1 MLDPITIGIAF
12 TAAQQSV
19 NYIKKAI
26 ALGKDVN
33 SLYGQFAKF
42 FENSDTIHA
51 ASIEAQTSKKILTDG
66 QIRAMSVQIAMQSKA
81 LRDAEKE
88 LKEMLIW
95 SGNKDVWDE
104 MMAERVR
111 MYKERAKLQADI
123 KNARIQA
130 QSDMIDRL
138 LIGTSFMAIAVPVV
152 LFTFAMITAD
162 NVHLSAVL
170 SEIPQYLF
178 TLFTIL
184 VYGLLI
190 SQRCFLSPS
199 TNGLKIDL
207 ITNT

>member
-1 MLDPITIGIAF
+1 MIDPITLGIAF

-19 NYIKKAI
+19 GYIKKAI

-42 FENSDTIHA
+42 FENSDTIHSA
-51 ASIEAQTSKKILTDG
+51 NITAQNSKNILTDG
-66 QIRAMSVQIAMQSKA
+66 QIRALSVQIAMQSKA

-111 MYKERAKLQADI
+111 MYKERAKLQADM

-130 QSDMIDRL
+130 QADMIDRL

-152 LFTFAMITAD
+152 LFTFAMIT
-162 NVHLSAVL
+162 
-170 SEIPQYLF
+170 
-178 TLFTIL
+178 
-184 VYGLLI
+184 
-190 SQRCFLSPS
+190 R
-199 TNGLKIDL
+199 
-207 ITNT
+207 

>member
-1 MLDPITIGIAF
+1 MRDPITIGLAF

-19 NYIKKAI
+19 GYIKKAI

-51 ASIEAQTSKKILTDG
+51 ANITTQNSKNILTDG
-66 QIRAMSVQIAMQSKA
+66 QIRALSVQIAMQSKA

-111 MYKERAKLQADI
+111 LYKERAKLQADI
-123 KNARIQA
+123 KNAKIKAQA
-130 QSDMIDRL
+130 DLIDRA
-138 LIGTSFMAIAVPVV
+138 LIFISFSAIAIP
-152 LFTFAMITAD
+152 TFA
-162 NVHLSAVL
+162 LSIAIL
-170 SEIPQYLF
+170 S
-178 TLFTIL
+178 
-184 VYGLLI
+184 
-190 SQRCFLSPS
+190 R
-199 TNGLKIDL
+199 
-207 ITNT
+207 

>member
-1 MLDPITIGIAF
+1 MLDPVTLGIAF

-19 NYIKKAI
+19 GYIKKAI

-42 FENSDTIHA
+42 FENSDTIHS
-51 ASIEAQTSKKILTDG
+51 ASIKAQNSKKILTDG

-130 QSDMIDRL
+130 QSDMIDRV
-138 LIGTSFMAIAVPVV
+138 LIGISFMAISIPVV
-152 LFTFAMITAD
+152 MFTFAM
-162 NVHLSAVL
+162 
-170 SEIPQYLF
+170 
-178 TLFTIL
+178 L
-184 VYGLLI
+184 V
-190 SQRCFLSPS
+190 R
-199 TNGLKIDL
+199 
-207 ITNT
+207 

>member
-1 MLDPITIGIAF
+1 MLDPITLGIAF

-19 NYIKKAI
+19 GYIKKAI

-42 FENSDTIHA
+42 FENSDTIHT
-51 ASIEAQTSKKILTDG
+51 ASIEAQNSKKILTDG

-130 QSDMIDRL
+130 HSDMIDRV
-138 LIGTSFMAIAVPVV
+138 LIGISFMAISIPVV
-152 LFTFAMITAD
+152 MFTFAM
-162 NVHLSAVL
+162 
-170 SEIPQYLF
+170 
-178 TLFTIL
+178 L
-184 VYGLLI
+184 V
-190 SQRCFLSPS
+190 R
-199 TNGLKIDL
+199 
-207 ITNT
+207 

>member
-1 MLDPITIGIAF
+1 MDPITIGLAF

-19 NYIKKAI
+19 GYIKKAI

-51 ASIEAQTSKKILTDG
+51 ANITAQNSKNILTDG
-66 QIRAMSVQIAMQSKA
+66 QIRALSVQIAMQSKA

-111 MYKERAKLQADI
+111 MYKERAKLQADM

-130 QSDMIDRL
+130 QADMIDRL

-152 LFTFAMITAD
+152 LFTFAMIT
-162 NVHLSAVL
+162 
-170 SEIPQYLF
+170 
-178 TLFTIL
+178 
-184 VYGLLI
+184 
-190 SQRCFLSPS
+190 R
-199 TNGLKIDL
+199 
-207 ITNT
+207 

>member
-1 MLDPITIGIAF
+1 MIDPITIGIAF

-19 NYIKKAI
+19 GYIKKAI

-42 FENSDTIHA
+42 FENSDTIHSA
-51 ASIEAQTSKKILTDG
+51 NVQAQNSKNILTDG
-66 QIRAMSVQIAMQSKA
+66 QIRALSVQIAMQSKA

-130 QSDMIDRL
+130 HADMIDRV
-138 LIGTSFMAIAVPVV
+138 LIGISFIAISIPAF
-152 LFTFAMITAD
+152 LFSFAMLT
-162 NVHLSAVL
+162 
-170 SEIPQYLF
+170 
-178 TLFTIL
+178 
-184 VYGLLI
+184 
-190 SQRCFLSPS
+190 R
-199 TNGLKIDL
+199 
-207 ITNT
+207 

>member
-1 MLDPITIGIAF
+1 MIDPITLGIAF

-19 NYIKKAI
+19 GYIKKAI

-42 FENSDTIHA
+42 FENSDKIHA
-51 ASIEAQTSKKILTDG
+51 ASVEAQTSKKILTDG

-111 MYKERAKLQADI
+111 MYKERAKLEADI

-130 QSDMIDRL
+130 QADMIDRL
-138 LIGTSFMAIAVPVV
+138 LIGVSFMAISVPVV
-152 LFTFAMITAD
+152 LFSFAMI
-162 NVHLSAVL
+162 VRS
-170 SEIPQYLF
+170 
-178 TLFTIL
+178 
-184 VYGLLI
+184 
-190 SQRCFLSPS
+190 
-199 TNGLKIDL
+199 
-207 ITNT
+207 